1 MHLNKKDFAICFS
14 AAFAFFLPLMMAG
27 VYYRDDLD
35 RATTGYFGWS
45 ALGRP
50 FADLILVLL
59 SSSSTHAVNLFPLSI
74 VYTAVFIALAAYFL
88 GCYLKRSGEV
98 NYRLISAMIIFNPF
112 YLQNVA
118 YRFDSIGM
126 SLAFALSVFS
136 FCFFSKSI
144 AVKYIVSVISL
155 ILALSTY
162 QTCTNVFIALIGF
175 EVLISLKNRTYT
187 DVFKIVASRCLVFV
201 TAYAVYL
208 LSISKIFASGNSR
221 AETISFGDLDLLGNT
236 LSRLNHFVLSYFE
249 GLNLIYFAIALL
261 LGMVVYFTKNIKTG
275 AFKITL
281 SIFIVFLSLYVSLLG
296 PAVLLKS
303 APIAPRTLV
312 SFSMIFVVITYMLSH
327 VNITRFIAFLPV
339 ISVFAFSAN
348 VANAMKLQRDYE
360 QVVFS
365 GVKNDLRNI
374 NDIKDVRFV
383 GTVNYSPMT
392 SRIVSGRKVYEP
404 FVSRASEWIAA
415 FQLNEMGVK
424 NVYLGYGKDRYNR
437 ELLRSIK
444 SKPFA
449 KNDDYSIFF
458 DGKTAVIVLGDGR

>member
-1 MHLNKKDFAICFS
+1 M
-14 AAFAFFLPLMMAG
+14 
-27 VYYRDDLD
+27 
-35 RATTGYFGWS
+35 
-45 ALGRP
+45 
-50 FADLILVLL
+50 
-59 SSSSTHAVNLFPLSI
+59 
-74 VYTAVFIALAAYFL
+74 
-88 GCYLKRSGEV
+88 
-98 NYRLISAMIIFNPF
+98 
-112 YLQNVA
+112 
-118 YRFDSIGM
+118 
-126 SLAFALSVFS
+126 
-136 FCFFSKSI
+136 FFSKSI

-415 FQLNEMGVK
+415 FQLNEMGLK
-424 NVYLGYGKDRYNR
+424 T
-437 ELLRSIK
+437 SILVM
-444 SKPFA
+444 A
-449 KNDDYSIFF
+449 RI
-458 DGKTAVIVLGDGR
+458 VITESYYDQ